1 MRVREV
7 TADEFRR
14 QLDLLSADYRARL
27 PEKTAEIARLWGN
40 LVTGMA
46 PTTSL
51 VDLRRELHTLCGS
64 AKTFGAG
71 YVSDLAAA
79 AEALVEPICE
89 QGSLPGAAEIAE
101 MTRLLDAL
109 QRSAADA

>member
-1 MRVREV
+1 M

-27 PEKTAEIARLWGN
+27 PEKTAELARLWGR
-40 LVTGMA
+40 LVSGMV

-51 VDLRRELHTLCGS
+51 GDLRRELHTLSGS

-71 YVSDLAAA
+71 YVSELAAA
-79 AEALVEPICE
+79 AEVLVEPFCE

-101 MTRLLDAL
+101 IARLLDAL

>member
-1 MRVREV
+1 M
-7 TADEFRR
+7 TAVEFRR

-27 PEKTAEIARLWGN
+27 PEKTAELARLWGS
-40 LVTGMA
+40 LVSGMV

-51 VDLRRELHTLCGS
+51 GDLRRELHTLSGS

-71 YVSDLAAA
+71 YVSELAAA
-79 AEALVEPICE
+79 AEVLVEPFCE

-101 MTRLLDAL
+101 IARLLDAL